1 MATGDHSVN
10 KKVNLVRIED
20 EMTDNDIGFD
30 DVHIIVEDNEDVK
43 ECPIKKK
50 RKISSNVTI
59 RSNVEGKE

>member
-50 RKISSNVTI
+50 SEKFLRM
-59 RSNVEGKE
+59 